1 MRLERDAVLCILDN
15 YRNFT
20 VNSLIDDA
28 KSCITC
34 FPRFSERT
42 PRYTM
47 ISSMLPVPAVTWDL
61 IECPLSLN
69 HSATNGT
76 PKNFS

>member
-1 MRLERDAVLCILDN
+1 MCKDMYVLVQEQVMRLERDAVLCILDN

-34 FPRFSERT
+34 FQDFQKE
-42 PRYTM
+42 
-47 ISSMLPVPAVTWDL
+47 LQD
-61 IECPLSLN
+61 
-69 HSATNGT
+69 
-76 PKNFS
+76 KQ

>member
-1 MRLERDAVLCILDN
+1 MRLERDVVLCILDN

-34 FPRFSERT
+34 FQDFQTE
-42 PRYTM
+42 
-47 ISSMLPVPAVTWDL
+47 LPD
-61 IECPLSLN
+61 
-69 HSATNGT
+69 
-76 PKNFS
+76 KQ